1 MNTGPLGAQRVPKG
15 PQQQQ
20 PPPQQQ
26 QFGFPPGYNAVPGNT
41 PTSPSHFNPMGGP
54 LDPKL
59 PARRGMGNQ
68 GIMGGIQGQFGGPV
82 NTPVQQELF
91 LQFGGSGM
99 SHLLATDLSSP
110 GLY

>member
-1 MNTGPLGAQRVPKG
+1 
-15 PQQQQ
+15 
-20 PPPQQQ
+20 
-26 QFGFPPGYNAVPGNT
+26 
-41 PTSPSHFNPMGGP
+41 
-54 LDPKL
+54 
-59 PARRGMGNQ
+59 MGNQ